1 VLAAGTAASTSN
13 AAFGI
18 GLPVLAPALRD
29 SHGLSLGEI
38 GLVFA
43 AEWTGSLLTLFV
55 WGLLTDRFGERRVL
69 ALGLG
74 LCGVFLIAAGRTSG
88 FAGLALLVGLAAA
101 TGGSVNSASGRA
113 VMHWFGR
120 EERGLALGIRQT
132 AIPAGGLVAAVVLP
146 MLDVEGAFMFLG
158 GFCLLGALVGA
169 LFLREGADDLAEV
182 ETTAPWTLRDSRL
195 WILCGASG
203 LYLVAQVALI
213 GFVVLFLHDERGFST
228 GEAAAV
234 LAAVQVGAAVL
245 RIAAGRWSDVLRSRV
260 TPLRRI
266 GLGTCGALALA
277 TALLYGPTVALIP
290 ALVVS
295 GALSMAWNG
304 LSFTAAAELA
314 GRARSGAAIGVQQS
328 GLALAGVIAPVAFA
342 AAVSAT
348 SWRAAYALA
357 ALFPLAGWR
366 LLAPLAGR

>member
-1 VLAAGTAASTSN
+1 
-13 AAFGI
+13 
-18 GLPVLAPALRD
+18 
-29 SHGLSLGEI
+29 
-38 GLVFA
+38 
-43 AEWTGSLLTLFV
+43 
-55 WGLLTDRFGERRVL
+55 VL

-74 LCGVFLIAAGRTSG
+74 LCGVFLIAAGQTSG
-88 FAGLALLVGLAAA
+88 LAGLALLVALASA
-101 TGGSVNSASGRA
+101 TGVSVNSASGRA
-113 VMHWFGR
+113 VMHWFGP

-132 AIPAGGLVAAVVLP
+132 AIPAGGLIAAIVLP
-146 MLDVEGAFMFLG
+146 QLSVEDAFLFLG
-158 GFCLLGALVGA
+158 AFCLLGGLIGA
-169 LFLREGADDLAEV
+169 VFLREGAAELGEA
-182 ETTAPWTLRDSRL
+182 ETAAPWTLRDPRL

-234 LAAVQVGAAVL
+234 LAVVQVGAAAL
-245 RIAAGRWSDVLRSRV
+245 RIGVGRWSDVLRSRV

-266 GLGTCGALALA
+266 GLGTCAALALA
-277 TALLYGPTVALIP
+277 TALLYGPPVVLVP

-328 GLALAGVIAPVAFA
+328 ALSLAGVIAPVAFA
-342 AAVSAT
+342 AVVSAW

-366 LLAPLAGR
+366 LLAPLASR